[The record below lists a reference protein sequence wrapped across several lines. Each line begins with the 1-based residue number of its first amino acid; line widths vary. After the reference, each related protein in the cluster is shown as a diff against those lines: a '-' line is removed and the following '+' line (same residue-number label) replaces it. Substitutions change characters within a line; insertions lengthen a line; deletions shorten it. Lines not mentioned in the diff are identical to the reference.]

1 MTLNTLKSYLEMD
14 TPSYTQQCDHI
25 ASLNAARADF
35 AIPLKEIRLAPTG
48 GMLLPR
54 SRYRA
59 PPRHADKTAWMH
71 ITNQIQEW
79 VALIERHEQHHTVS
93 WPRRCLKWV
102 KKNASN
108 LLTKTVWS
116 IFIAFILFRLG
127 LQ

>member
-1 MTLNTLKSYLEMD
+1 MTLDTLKSYLEMD

-59 PPRHADKTAWMH
+59 PPGHADKAAWTH

-93 WPRRCLKWV
+93 WPQRCLKWA
-102 KKNASN
+102 KRP
-108 LLTKTVWS
+108 LYS
-116 IFIAFILFRLG
+116 IITSVIGAGVMHYLG
-127 LQ
+127 WDQG

>member
-14 TPSYTQQCDHI
+14 TPSYTQQCDYI

-59 PPRHADKTAWMH
+59 PPGHADKAAWTH

-79 VALIERHEQHHTVS
+79 VALIERNNQANIAPIKIRS
-93 WPRRCLKWV
+93 LIWV
-102 KKNASN
+102 KKKVSN
-108 LLTKTVWS
+108 LLSKTVWS
-116 IFIAFILFRLG
+116 LFIAFILSRLG